1 MRART
6 LAVATL
12 SFLLIGSAAAQTGPS
27 AAAVEAPDAGSL
39 AGPGPISASPLRDL
53 QSGSP
58 PVANAPKRSTGAVA
72 RVLGNGTALDYSQ
85 GGANALGNTGGLTTG
100 ASGPAGIVG
109 GGGGVHSGQ
118 LVIPPAPING
128 AMRSDETR
136 EHPRNPQDATTT
148 SGMTPE
154 R

>member
-1 MRART
+1 MRAHA
-6 LAVATL
+6 LAIATL
-12 SFLLIGSAAAQTGPS
+12 SFLSLNATAQMG
-27 AAAVEAPDAGSL
+27 AVEAPDVGSL
-39 AGPGPISASPLRDL
+39 AGPGPISASPLRDMR
-53 QSGSP
+53 SGSAP
-58 PVANAPKRSTGAVA
+58 IANAPKRTTGVVA

-100 ASGPAGIVG
+100 ASGSAGIVG

-118 LVIPPAPING
+118 LVIAPAPING

-136 EHPRNPQDATTT
+136 EHPLNVQDPTTT
-148 SGMTPE
+148 SVTTPA